1 MYPLVAERVKLVNQA
16 VPMLAYLFEEEPAF
30 DEKSVAKILQ
40 KEGAGAK
47 TNLLK
52 AASALEACA
61 WDAASIEAAL
71 RALVEELGVK
81 VKFVFQPV
89 RVAVTGSQVSPPL
102 CESMELL
109 SREDV
114 LARIQRAAA
123 LAVD

>member
-1 MYPLVAERVKLVNQA
+1 MMGAQQFAELLLPQLEAAGYSAGSRERVEKMYPLVAERVKLVNQA

-71 RALVEELGVK
+71 RALV
-81 VKFVFQPV
+81 
-89 RVAVTGSQVSPPL
+89 
-102 CESMELL
+102 
-109 SREDV
+109 
-114 LARIQRAAA
+114 
-123 LAVD
+123 